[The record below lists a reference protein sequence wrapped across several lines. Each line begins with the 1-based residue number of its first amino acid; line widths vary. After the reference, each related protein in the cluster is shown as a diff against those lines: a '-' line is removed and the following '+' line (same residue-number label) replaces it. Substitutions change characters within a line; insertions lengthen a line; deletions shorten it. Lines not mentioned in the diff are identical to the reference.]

1 MHGVNALDEYEHA
14 IRLVEEVVASGNTAG
29 LSALLPIDDV
39 CTFDSGGGQCRKP
52 IEIVVILMDEDTQ
65 KGRQVHAAT
74 YCRHH
79 AEISEKA
86 VKAVRARLEDNSK
99 IKA

>member
-1 MHGVNALDEYEHA
+1 VSALDEYEHA
-14 IRLVEEVVASGNTAG
+14 IHLVEEVIATGNTAG
-29 LSALLPIDDV
+29 LSALLEIDDV
-39 CTFDSGGGQCRKP
+39 CTFDSGDGQCRKP

-65 KGRQVHAAT
+65 HGRQVHAAT

-79 AEISEKA
+79 AELAEKA
-86 VKAVRARLEDNSK
+86 VKAVRARIEDASK